1 MDDSGWIDLEA
12 QLASMQA
19 AVEALAY
26 SGKPGRVRGLG
37 KGRGMAPC
45 LIDSRVADAPLA
57 CSAGGDRAGL
67 GNPKKAPH
75 GPAVR
80 DDKEPVAA
88 HPDEQ
93 KNTKW
98 CLEDGM
104 WVAQVSGVDSAWGDM
119 QPGTRSWADRS
130 AEEFGDDY
138 LADDGVDGLCLD
150 GISAGNTAADQGS
163 AVLGEALGGHNDLGP
178 GQKGLGNPKKFPDDL
193 AGGGFEVVGNSG
205 ITAGNTAAD
214 QGRAGL
220 GEALGGRC
228 ELGPGQKGL
237 GNPKKFP
244 EDLADGDEVVGTG
257 GTSTGNTAADQGDAY
272 LADDGVG
279 VLCIGGISAG
289 NTAADQGS
297 AVLGE
302 ALGGHNDLGPG
313 QKGLGNPKK
322 FPDDLAGGGF
332 EVVGNSGITAGNTA
346 ADQGRAGLGEA
357 LGGHC
362 ELGPGQKGLGN
373 PKKFPDDLADG
384 DDEVVDTGDTST
396 GNTAADQGDAGL
408 GEALDGRTDFG
419 PGHDAS
425 SRLLRTYTAL
435 ISACVKGGR
444 VEKAMEL
451 CAEMQLRGL
460 SPEVT
465 SYTTLIS
472 ACEKGEPNVITDDTQ
487 YNTLI
492 SLCEKGQ
499 IEEAIELLTEMQP
512 ESSISA
518 TLASACEKGY
528 KVEAIEC
535 CYKCRERLRRSL
547 DPEVTAYTALISA
560 CVKGGKVEKAM
571 ELFAEMK
578 RRGMKPEAN
587 TYTALIS
594 ACEEY
599 HKLEKA
605 LELIAEMAQTGVPAQ
620 ADYTALYSVNTFDIL
635 ISACEKD
642 NDAQKAVDL
651 FGEMQLRGGL
661 IPEMSTYRA
670 LSRVCAK
677 SCKVKEAMELFADMQ
692 QKGLVPGASTVE
704 KAIELYKE
712 CSKGAWSP
720 NKGKGRGRG

>member
-163 AVLGEALGGHNDLGP
+163 AVLGEALGGHNDP
-178 GQKGLGNPKKFPDDL
+178 
-193 AGGGFEVVGNSG
+193 
-205 ITAGNTAAD
+205 
-214 QGRAGL
+214 
-220 GEALGGRC
+220 
-228 ELGPGQKGL
+228 
-237 GNPKKFP
+237 
-244 EDLADGDEVVGTG
+244 
-257 GTSTGNTAADQGDAY
+257 
-272 LADDGVG
+272 
-279 VLCIGGISAG
+279 
-289 NTAADQGS
+289 
-297 AVLGE
+297 
-302 ALGGHNDLGPG
+302 GPG